1 MIMAA
6 AWRRGQL
13 GKRVLIAFKTTHI
26 DRAGETGSLVLR
38 HGAVVAVD
46 ALGRAVVVTGEGE
59 YLRCP
64 LSKLYL
70 APAGGRFPRSPGH
83 RARPD
88 YVAAEELVRDFHSG
102 TRPAVA
108 KWLGKQSAIA
118 LCRAKAH
125 G

>member
-1 MIMAA
+1 MAA

-38 HGAVVAVD
+38 HGDVVALD

-70 APAGGRFPRSPGH
+70 APARCPRDERPAPHPGGRK
-83 RARPD
+83 
-88 YVAAEELVRDFHSG
+88 G
-102 TRPAVA
+102 TR
-108 KWLGKQSAIA
+108 
-118 LCRAKAH
+118 LC
-125 G
+125 